1 MQDRFWK
8 NKKVMITGHTGFK
21 GSWLTLI
28 LSQMGAKVVG
38 YSLNPISKPNFFDDC
53 NLKRY
58 LKKDIRSNIL
68 NYKKLKKSII
78 DFKPD
83 ILFHLAAQSSVLE
96 SYQSPRETLETNIIG
111 TSNILHILKDS
122 KSIKSSIIV
131 TTDKVYL
138 NLEKKKK
145 FKELDSLGGYDIYSG
160 SKAACEIISHSY
172 FQSFFKKSNCNIA
185 TVRSGNC
192 IGGGDWTKDR
202 IVKDCAE
209 LFILNKN
216 LTIRSP
222 KASRPWQH
230 VLEPLFGYIN
240 LAQKLYK
247 SNKYTGAWN
256 FGPNVKNNMNVLDVA
271 KFAKKTLNSKSSI
284 KITKQKFYESE
295 HLSLNSSKSK
305 KFLKW
310 QTHMNAKTALKMSLD
325 WYYFFSTNSKSKVV
339 DFTLNQ
345 INEYKKKFIDGKQ

>member
-230 VLEPLFGYIN
+230 VLEPIFGY
-240 LAQKLYK
+240 LALGEKLFK
-247 SNKYTGAWN
+247 DKKYIGGWN
-256 FGPNVKNNMNVLDVA
+256 FAPSLKNNLKVKEVA
-271 KFAKKTLNSKSSI
+271 YYGKKILNSKSKNKTLKQVYYESI
-284 KITKQKFYESE
+284 NLSLSSKKALKKLKWKNLYNAKESLKMSFDWYKFYYE
-295 HLSLNSSKSK
+295 NKSKSK
-305 KFLKW
+305 
-310 QTHMNAKTALKMSLD
+310 
-325 WYYFFSTNSKSKVV
+325 SKIIN
-339 DFTLNQ
+339 FTFKQ
-345 INEYKKKFIDGKQ
+345 INNYFKKINI